1 MVFETEILEGG
12 VLRINCLGSIYGC
25 SLEDS
30 DMVMSKVLD
39 SLIAERKIVT
49 IILAESREYEYDFP
63 QTKLLIEIAN
73 AFSEIL
79 REKKIISLKNFG
91 ESGAGCEKLFPVWYS
106 WANDLVSSQLRSD
119 PVGAYVNLIR
129 ELRHAKIKS
138 SNVVSIPVANCYDF
152 YAKNVL
158 VPLKEVLE
166 NCSLIQMAKP
176 YLEGY
181 HIGDRNIYREIF
193 HPSVRPNFMYTK
205 YMMQPPAGET
215 VEKYK
220 VGDVDIE
227 IFKIPGKVRHVYH
240 VIPPE
245 FTLSEDE
252 YVLLDEAKRI
262 LEERRPKEFEMR
274 DQEKMREIFYN
285 IGVEL
290 LRDLAEQSGKTVSQQ
305 QLEKMSSILTRYTA
319 GLGILE
325 LLLADENVQDIFINS
340 PLGGVPTYIYHSKY
354 EECETNL
361 IPSRT
366 DGERWATRFKLISG
380 RPLDEANP
388 VLDTET
394 YASGGRARVAAIYPK
409 LSPDGMA
416 IALRRHRERPWTL
429 PLFLDVKFIDA
440 IFAGLLSFITDYGR
454 TYLIAGTR
462 SAGKSSLL
470 GALMLEIQPRF
481 RVITVEDTLELPVE
495 QLRQLGYNIER
506 LKSRSVITHVETEL
520 PADEALRTALRLGDS
535 SLIIGEVRSLE
546 AKALYEAMR
555 IGALSNVVAGTIHGD
570 SAYGVFDRVVNDL
583 MVPATSF
590 KATDLIV
597 ICNRLRSADGLRS
610 FRRVVEV
617 TEVRKHWKDDPA
629 EEGGFV
635 NLMEYSSKS
644 DSLKP
649 TGTFLNGESIILND
663 IARNVREWSG
673 NWAAVWENINL
684 RGKIA
689 QTIVEIANRADRN
702 LMEAETVVDSNQMF
716 HMLCERSKNENGF
729 IDTERVYADWLDW
742 FKKKAKSA

>member
-1 MVFETEILEGG
+1 MVFEVEILEGG
-12 VLRINCLGSIYGC
+12 ILRINCLGSIYGC

-30 DMVMSKVLD
+30 DVVLSKVID
-39 SLIAERKIVT
+39 AMIAEKKIT
-49 IILAESREYEYDFP
+49 SIILAESREYEYDFQ
-63 QTKLLIEIAN
+63 QTKLLLEIAN
-73 AFSEIL
+73 AFTTIL
-79 REKKIISLKNFG
+79 RERKIISLKNFG
-91 ESGAGCEKLFPVWYS
+91 RAGGGCENLFPVWYS
-106 WANDLVSSQLRSD
+106 WANDLVSTQLRSD

-129 ELRHAKIKS
+129 ELRHAKVKAAAQGCYAFYV
-138 SNVVSIPVANCYDF
+138 SNV
-152 YAKNVL
+152 L
-158 VPLKEVLE
+158 EPLKEVLE
-166 NCSLIQMAKP
+166 NCQLIQLSKP

-181 HIGDRNIYREIF
+181 HIGDRAIYREIF

-205 YMMQPPAGET
+205 YMMQPPEGEAI
-215 VEKYK
+215 EKYK
-220 VGDVDIE
+220 VGDVEIE
-227 IFKIPGKVRHVYH
+227 IFKIPGKVRYIYH

-245 FTLSEDE
+245 FTLTEDE
-252 YVLLDEAKRI
+252 YVLLDEGKRI
-262 LEERRPKEFEMR
+262 LEERRPREFEMK

-285 IGVEL
+285 IGIEL
-290 LRDLAEQSGKTVSQQ
+290 LRDLADQSGKIVTQK
-305 QLEKMSSILTRYTA
+305 QLEKLSSILTRYTA

-325 LLLADENVQDIFINS
+325 ILLADENVQDIYINS
-340 PLGGVPTYIYHSKY
+340 PMGMVPSYIYHAKY

-361 IPSRT
+361 IPTRT

-394 YASGGRARVAAIYPK
+394 YASGGRARVAAICPK
-409 LSPDGMA
+409 LSPDGLG

-429 PLFLDVKFIDA
+429 PLFVDAKFIDPL
-440 IFAGLLSFITDYGR
+440 FAGLMSFVTDYGR

-470 GALMLEIQPRF
+470 GALMLEIQPRY

-506 LKSRSVITHVETEL
+506 MKSRSVITHVETEL
-520 PADEALRTALRLGDS
+520 SADEALRTALRLGDS
-535 SLIIGEVRSLE
+535 SLMIGEVRSLE

-555 IGALSNVVAGTIHGD
+555 IGALANVVAGTIHGD

-583 MVPATSF
+583 QVLPTSF

-597 ICNRLRSADGLRS
+597 ICNRLRSADGLHS

-617 TEVRKHWKDDPA
+617 TEVRKHWKSDPE

-644 DSLKP
+644 DALKP
-649 TGTFLNGESIILND
+649 TGTFLNGESTILND
-663 IARNVREWSG
+663 IAKNVKEWSG
-673 NWAAVWENINL
+673 NWAAVWDNINL
-684 RGKIA
+684 RGRIA
-689 QTIVEIANRADRN
+689 QSIVEIANQTDRN

-716 HMLCERSKNENGF
+716 HILSERSKNENGF
-729 IDTERVYADWLDW
+729 IDTERVYADWLEW